1 MMGNDV
7 AVFNKLEEEILELYS
22 QGKTKEDIANELD
35 IPLNV
40 VRRVFYKP
48 KVREKLTELIEAR
61 EVLLKEKHLELL
73 EKLTDEMVQEAME
86 KGDLKSLLS
95 KGRDILDVMSLTNT
109 LLKEQE
115 KRRLNTGE
123 QNVIVNILQQL
134 SGDSDE

>member
-1 MMGNDV
+1 MGNDV

-86 KGDLKSLLS
+86 KGDLKSLLG
-95 KGRDILDVMSLTNT
+95 KGRDILDVISLTNQVT
-109 LLKEQE
+109 KEME
-115 KRRLNTGE
+115 KKRLNTGE
-123 QNVIVNILQQL
+123 QNILINIMQQL